1 MHRLS
6 GKVQANAPAA
16 KSRGGCI
23 NYKNWSSHRGAVET
37 NPTKNHEVSGSIPGL
52 AQWVEDPALPWTV
65 VWVADKTRIWGSD
78 PAFLWLWCRS
88 APVAPVI
95 PLAWE
100 PPYAAGTALKKKKK
114 KKITKIMFCGYQEVA
129 EEMTARWI
137 KIPQETEWFGGKKT
151 ISRNLYPGEIFC
163 FWMPTHRWS
172 WSKQRASVREKK
184 WTTKLLV
191 VVARVEWQ

>member
-52 AQWVEDPALPWTV
+52 AQWVEDPTLPWTV

-88 APVAPVI
+88 APVAQVRPQTR
-95 PLAWE
+95 E
-100 PPYAAGTALKKKKK
+100 PPYAAGTDLKKKKK
-114 KKITKIMFCGYQEVA
+114 KLQKLCFVDIRKLRKKWQQDELKFPKRQNDLGVRRQFPGIYTLEKFSASGCQLTVGLGPS
-129 EEMTARWI
+129 RGPLW
-137 KIPQETEWFGGKKT
+137 GKKNEPP
-151 ISRNLYPGEIFC
+151 SF
-163 FWMPTHRWS
+163 
-172 WSKQRASVREKK
+172 
-184 WTTKLLV
+184 
-191 VVARVEWQ
+191 